1 MALERPM
8 WRAELR
14 WRVGALGLIAAFV
27 GCASNGPSQ
36 GVPMGG
42 VLPGG
47 AAIFPHTTSF
57 TDQKY
62 VDVVRQRDDFS
73 CGAAA
78 VATILKYAYKR
89 DVSEVEV
96 LRGMLAVSDA
106 AQVRQRGFSMLDMRN
121 YLETQGLQ
129 GTGFKVSGE
138 QLYNV
143 RVPVIVLLNVN
154 GYEHFVVMRKATP
167 GDVYLADPALGNRAI
182 PFDTFLRDWQRRIIF
197 SVIGTDYDQD
207 NPLVAVEKPLG
218 LNQMSRNV
226 VPAFNQV
233 SQETLSG
240 VFVGPGFI
248 QGL

>member
-1 MALERPM
+1 
-8 WRAELR
+8 
-14 WRVGALGLIAAFV
+14 
-27 GCASNGPSQ
+27 
-36 GVPMGG
+36 MGG
-42 VLPGG
+42 ILPGG
-47 AAIFPHTTSF
+47 AAIFPHTTSLR
-57 TDQKY
+57 DQKY

-78 VATILKYAYKR
+78 VATILKYAYNR
-89 DVSEVEV
+89 DLNEVQV
-96 LRGMLAVSDA
+96 LRGMLAVSDI
-106 AQVRQRGFSMLDMRN
+106 AQVRRRGFSMLDMKN

-129 GTGFKVSGE
+129 GTGFKISGE
-138 QLYNV
+138 QLYSV

-182 PFDTFLRDWQRRIIF
+182 PFDTFLRDWQRSIIF
-197 SVIGTDYDQD
+197 SVIGTDYQQD
-207 NPLVAVEKPLG
+207 NPLVAVEKPLS
-218 LNQMSRNV
+218 LNQMSRNA